1 MRSLKFRNRRSHRRK
16 SARRRMRGGVPTA
29 NLCSNCGLFTYMC
42 EGGNCEC
49 SYCGKLDH
57 PSTGESPYDGDPGKK
72 NLARVQYEEQ
82 QAAAR
87 QAVLDGP
94 NPYSGIP
101 GISLPGLPRWGHHK

>member
-1 MRSLKFRNRRSHRRK
+1 MRSLKFRNRRRNSRK
-16 SARRRMRGGVPTA
+16 SRRRRMRGGVPTA

-49 SYCGKLDH
+49 SECGRLYN
-57 PSTGESPYDGDPGKK
+57 PSVSDPYDGDPGKK
-72 NLARVQYEEQ
+72 NLAIVLREEQ
-82 QAAAR
+82 AAAAR